1 MNERILVPVDD
12 QPCSYAAL
20 ASLRARR
27 WICGTEFLLLK
38 VVESYRDILGSAA
51 DEHVEALEIEQ
62 RVYAQ
67 QMGRWLD
74 EMTENFGP
82 NWPDVKSLLE
92 YGVVPEKI
100 ARVAFGWQANHIM
113 IGSHDLDLAT
123 RFALGST
130 AGSVAGVA
138 PCSLEVIR
146 SRPLKELLQEEGEIT
161 AEDYHNLAVP
171 PRRILVATDLSS
183 ASRASINWI
192 GSCEWAP
199 VTLFRVVTVAVPEHK
214 DQSLADAFGGVNKAF
229 VAEHRHR
236 ELLRSG
242 LKEESEQITRLL
254 SDSRV
259 EFKVLQD
266 DDPAGAIITV
276 ADNWDA
282 QLIIMGMR
290 GAETAEGP
298 GAGPTAMSV
307 LERAHCSV
315 ALIQNDTTP
324 PASYSWRRPMLI
336 TGH

>member
-1 MNERILVPVDD
+1 MNERILIPVDD

-27 WICGTEFLLLK
+27 WIRGTEFLLLK

-62 RVYAQ
+62 RDYAH

-82 NWPDVKSLLE
+82 NWPDVESLLE
-92 YGVVPEKI
+92 YGVVPDKI
-100 ARVAFGWQANHIM
+100 AKVAFGWQANHIM

-130 AGSVAGVA
+130 ASSVAGA
-138 PCSLEVIR
+138 SPCSLEVIR

-161 AEDYHNLAVP
+161 AEDYHQLAVP

-214 DQSLADAFGGVNKAF
+214 DQSLADAFCGINKAL
-229 VAEHRHR
+229 VSERRHR
-236 ELLRSG
+236 ELVRSG
-242 LKEESEQITRLL
+242 LKEESEQIARLL

-276 ADNWDA
+276 ADDWDA

-290 GAETAEGP
+290 GAETEAAP

-315 ALIQNDTTP
+315 ALIQNDSTP